1 MPDMVRISTDR
12 TQTGR
17 RLSRLSAP
25 SALRGLPRGAEDKI
39 MTQTIGRR
47 SLLRAGVVGA
57 EGLGFSSLFPAGA
70 KNGSMGRMPTLPGE
84 GTHQHGRATCR
95 DREGQSVMIEGAA
108 RL

>member
-57 EGLGFSSLFPAGA
+57 AGLGFSTLFPAWPQT
-70 KNGSMGRMPTLPGE
+70 GSMGPMPTVSDWDLPLNKAKPPFTLWE
-84 GTHQHGRATCR
+84 A
-95 DREGQSVMIEGAA
+95 
-108 RL
+108 